1 MRALVLGGSGFIG
14 SHLVDALLADG
25 HRVRVF
31 DRQPDRFRDALT
43 GVDYRF
49 GSLAD
54 VSDVAE
60 ALAGMDVV
68 FHLVSTSVPSTSNLD
83 PVADIEGNLVTAVQ
97 LLDQMTRLDVRRIVF
112 LSSGGTVYGNPSTSP
127 VAETDPLRPICSYG
141 VVKVAIEN
149 YLFMYKDL
157 HGIQPVILRP
167 SNPIGPRQGHL
178 GVQGVVPT
186 FLRRLLD
193 GDSIQVWGDGTVVR
207 DYLDVTDLASLCVR
221 AGTSDVVGVFNAG
234 SGIGTSVNEV
244 LSLIESVTGRKA
256 DVHHQAARS
265 FDVQRIVL
273 DSDLAL
279 RTFGWSTTI
288 ALDESVRRLWDWL
301 VAVNRR

>member
-14 SHLVDALLADG
+14 SHLVDALLANG

-31 DRQPDRFRDALT
+31 DRQPDRFRDALG

-127 VAETDPLRPICSYG
+127 VTESQPLRPICSYG

-149 YLFMYKDL
+149 YLYMYQDL
-157 HGIQPVILRP
+157 HGIEPVVLRP

-193 GDSIQVWGDGTVVR
+193 GDPIQIWGDGSVVR
-207 DYLDVTDLASLCVR
+207 DYLDVTDLASLCVQ
-221 AGTSDVVGVFNAG
+221 AGASDVVGVFNAG
-234 SGIGTSVNEV
+234 SGIGTSINDV
-244 LSLIESVTGRKA
+244 LAIVESVTARKA
-256 DVHHQAARS
+256 DVQYQAARS

-273 DSDLAL
+273 DSDLA
-279 RTFGWSTTI
+279 RQTFGWSTTI
-288 ALDESVRRLWDWL
+288 ALDESVRRLWEWL
-301 VAVNRR
+301 RNVDR

>member
-25 HRVRVF
+25 QRVRVF

-60 ALAGMDVV
+60 ALAGVDVV

-112 LSSGGTVYGNPSTSP
+112 LSSGGTVYGNPGTSP
-127 VAETDPLRPICSYG
+127 VTETDPLRPICSYG

-149 YLFMYKDL
+149 YLFMYQDL
-157 HGIQPVILRP
+157 HGIEPVILRP
-167 SNPIGPRQGHL
+167 SNPIGPRQGHRHHRPQSRPRR
-178 GVQGVVPT
+178 GRAHHRRAR
-186 FLRRLLD
+186 LR
-193 GDSIQVWGDGTVVR
+193 
-207 DYLDVTDLASLCVR
+207 A
-221 AGTSDVVGVFNAG
+221 
-234 SGIGTSVNEV
+234 
-244 LSLIESVTGRKA
+244 
-256 DVHHQAARS
+256 
-265 FDVQRIVL
+265 
-273 DSDLAL
+273 
-279 RTFGWSTTI
+279 
-288 ALDESVRRLWDWL
+288 
-301 VAVNRR
+301 